1 MLQNELM
8 LKNNELCLV
17 GKAHSHAVENE
28 SGLYA
33 RDTRFLSELD
43 LTLGDLELELLTTQ
57 QLSGSELRIV
67 STNMRPYGD
76 MQPHEVL
83 VTIDLALT
91 STLEVSIH
99 VENFSRYPLDAVMNL
114 VAASDFRDMFD
125 VRGMTPPERI
135 APQEPGIEPGDATL
149 RARASDGIE
158 LRTHIRWS
166 GDAIAVATPA
176 DDASRITL
184 TDHVQLAHS
193 QARDLRVTIQP
204 QPSDAPVVA
213 TPSDDPYHLYT
224 TAQPYATG
232 DSELD
237 RFLNQCDADLALLQT
252 SFPQGVIP
260 AAGVPWFICPFG
272 RDSMIT
278 SLQAMR
284 RYPYRAQEALRVLA
298 GLQGREYNT
307 FKEEQPGK
315 IPHEMR
321 YGEMARLGQ
330 VPHAPYYGSIDSTPL
345 FLMTL
350 AACDDT
356 LPDDAFFAEM
366 RPHAERAFAWIE
378 TDGDLDG
385 DGLIEFAGK
394 QQDNTHISQQGWKD
408 SFDSLH
414 FADGREV
421 SGPIALV
428 EPQAYIYAAYAGYSR
443 ALERRGEDG
452 SAYAAKA
459 ERIRDAIETQFWL
472 EDAGFYA
479 QALDGNKQPVDAI
492 SSNAGHVL
500 FCGVASQEHADRVAE
515 RFARPDMN
523 GGWGIRT
530 LSADM
535 ATYNPM
541 AYHNGSV
548 WPHDVSLAMKGL
560 HHYGHQDQAATIAR
574 QLVKLASYDPR
585 YRLAELY
592 SGFADTGNGPVPYPV
607 SCSPQAW
614 AAGAG
619 MLIAQVLGVEPTET
633 PA

>member
-1 MLQNELM
+1 MLQNELT

-33 RDTRFLSELD
+33 RDTRFLRDLD
-43 LTLGDLELELLTTQ
+43 LTLGDLALELLTLQ
-57 QLSGSELRIV
+57 QVRGSELRLV
-67 STNMRPYGD
+67 STNMRSAGG
-76 MQPHEVL
+76 MQAHEVL
-83 VTIDLALT
+83 VTIHLT
-91 STLEVSIH
+91 LTTALEVDVH
-99 VENFSRYPLDAVMNL
+99 VENFSRYPLDAGLSL
-114 VAASDFRDMFD
+114 VVASDFRDMFD

-135 APQEPGIEPGDATL
+135 APQQPVVEDNMAVL
-149 RARASDGIE
+149 LARASDGEE
-158 LRTHIRWS
+158 LRTQVRWS
-166 GDAIAVATPA
+166 AGATADVMEAAEMSGITITAPLHLSHGD
-176 DDASRITL
+176 
-184 TDHVQLAHS
+184 S
-193 QARDLRVTIQP
+193 QELRVSIAP
-204 QPSDAPVVA
+204 QPLGQPLAAV
-213 TPSDDPYHLYT
+213 PSDDPRHLHT
-224 TAQPYATG
+224 TRRPYATG
-232 DSELD
+232 DAELD

-278 SLQAMR
+278 SLQSMH
-284 RYPYRAQEALRVLA
+284 RYPHRAQEALRVLA
-298 GLQGREYNT
+298 GLQGSEYNA
-307 FKEEQPGK
+307 FREEQPGK

-330 VPHAPYYGSIDSTPL
+330 VPHTPYYGSVDSTPL

-350 AACDDT
+350 AACDDA
-356 LPDDAFFAEM
+356 LRDDAFFAEM
-366 RPHAERAFAWIE
+366 RPHAERAFSWIE

-394 QQDNTHISQQGWKD
+394 QQDYSHISQQGWKD

-421 SGPIALV
+421 GGPIALV
-428 EPQAYIYAAYAGYSR
+428 EPQAYIYAAYVGFGN

-452 SAYAAKA
+452 SAYLEKA
-459 ERIRDAIETQFWL
+459 GRVREAIETQFWM
-472 EDAGFYA
+472 EDVGFYA
-479 QALDGNKQPVDAI
+479 QALDGSKQPVDSI

-500 FCGVASQEHADRVAE
+500 FCGVPSQEHADRVAQ
-515 RFARPDMN
+515 RFAQSDMN

-530 LSADM
+530 LSANM

-548 WPHDVSLAMKGL
+548 WPHDVSLAMMGL
-560 HHYGHQDQAATIAR
+560 YRYGHEEQARTIAR
-574 QLVKLASYDPR
+574 QLVKLASYDPH

-592 SGFADTGNGPVPYPV
+592 SGFPDTGNGPVPYPV

-619 MLIAQVLGVEPTET
+619 MLVAQVLGVEPVG
-633 PA
+633 